1 MACARCACC
10 AAELFNCD
18 SNRLD
23 SLRSQQLDWKDSRQ
37 YGEAAWLA
45 AGAPSDNSSGA
56 SGSQLQQAVLGEEEG
71 AGEEAEG
78 AASGAGPPARDY
90 AARRSPFQ

>member
-1 MACARCACC
+1 MCACC

-23 SLRSQQLDWKDSRQ
+23 SLRSQQLDWKDTKQ

-45 AGAPSDNSSGA
+45 AGAPSEHSSGA
-56 SGSQLQQAVLGEEEG
+56 SGSQLQQAAQG
-71 AGEEAEG
+71 AEEAQAEVQEQGQG
-78 AASGAGPPARDY
+78 AQPANPN
-90 AARRSPFQ
+90 ALRSPFQ